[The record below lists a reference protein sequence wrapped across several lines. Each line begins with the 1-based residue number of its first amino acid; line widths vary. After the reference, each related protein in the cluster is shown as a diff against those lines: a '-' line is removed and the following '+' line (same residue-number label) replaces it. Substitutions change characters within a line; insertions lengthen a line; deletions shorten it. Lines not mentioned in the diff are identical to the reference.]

1 MWGNSPKIK
10 NNYYIILTIP
20 NKRVNF
26 TYTHTHTHTHTHTN
40 EISLGKMNKYWQL
53 GSVNNAFFKCEMYI
67 QWITI
72 QLLK

>member
-26 TYTHTHTHTHTHTN
+26 TYTHTHTHTQ
-40 EISLGKMNKYWQL
+40 MR
-53 GSVNNAFFKCEMYI
+53 FP
-67 QWITI
+67 
-72 QLLK
+72 